1 MRNRYMPFMRPYLF
15 SAIFI
20 ILTFQTFAQNEMDTR
35 CMKRIKEFSV
45 DIRFPKFTGL
55 TTISKDTIK
64 FDSSCIIIH
73 DTDPEIKK
81 IFELGLLFPDLVY
94 GASPRGDKFEFK
106 RTFRADTLS
115 ISNVKEL
122 HFPNQKLETRCFSF
136 LLWQRSTYPR
146 IANPSLYLFELTN
159 EKANLQTSND
169 EFIHKAKVTAFG
181 FCSLLI

>member
-1 MRNRYMPFMRPYLF
+1 MRPYILTT
-15 SAIFI
+15 IFI
-20 ILTFQTFAQNEMDTR
+20 CLTFQSFSQNEMDTR
-35 CMKRIKEFSV
+35 CMKRIKEFSADV
-45 DIRFPKFTGL
+45 HFPKFTGL

-94 GASPRGDKFEFK
+94 GASTRGDKFEFK
-106 RTFRADTLS
+106 KTFSADTIS

-122 HFPNQKLETRCFSF
+122 HFPNQKLGARCFSF

-159 EKANLQTSND
+159 EKANLQSSND
-169 EFIHKAKVTAFG
+169 EFIQKAKVTAFG
-181 FCSLLI
+181 FCSILI